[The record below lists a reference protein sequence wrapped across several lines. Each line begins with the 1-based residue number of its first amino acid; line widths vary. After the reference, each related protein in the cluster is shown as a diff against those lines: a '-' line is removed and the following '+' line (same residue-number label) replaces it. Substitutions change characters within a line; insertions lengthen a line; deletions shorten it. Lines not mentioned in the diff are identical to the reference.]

1 MAVRKT
7 GVQKNRNSRRKV
19 SGKGGRHNRVPIQ
32 VVFFLF
38 LFIALIAAFFVF
50 LPKVSSARLPK
61 PETITEQE
69 TSPQP
74 PSQPPPS
81 VQQPPPQEKPPQ
93 EAPTLPEDKPAEQ
106 VPADPPPP
114 PVQPA
119 PETRDMGIYF
129 MLDREG
135 ADLILTRVNRR
146 LVVSQTPLLD
156 CIDALLAGPTAEESR
171 RGLASFMPE
180 GSRILS
186 ARVGGKTAYLDFNEA
201 FRYNILGREGSIA
214 QLEQVVW
221 TATEFPDI
229 DNVQI
234 LIGGNRVDFLI
245 EGIPIGAPLKR

>member
-1 MAVRKT
+1 MPV
-7 GVQKNRNSRRKV
+7 
-19 SGKGGRHNRVPIQ
+19 Q

-50 LPKVSSARLPK
+50 LPKVSGVKLPK
-61 PETITEQE
+61 PETLTEQE

-74 PSQPPPS
+74 QVQQEPQQQQPS
-81 VQQPPPQEKPPQ
+81 VLQQQPPQEKPPQ
-93 EAPTLPEDKPAEQ
+93 EQPPLPEDKPAEQ
-106 VPADPPPP
+106 TPADPPPP

-119 PETRDMGIYF
+119 PETRDVGVYF

-146 LVVSQTPLLD
+146 LIVSQTPLLN